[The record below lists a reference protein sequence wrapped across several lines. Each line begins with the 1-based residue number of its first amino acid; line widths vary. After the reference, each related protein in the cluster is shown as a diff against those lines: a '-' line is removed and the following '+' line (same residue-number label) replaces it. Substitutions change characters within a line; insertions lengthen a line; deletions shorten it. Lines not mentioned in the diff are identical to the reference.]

1 MADEKEIARQ
11 EGALTWVRIGE
22 LDDDPVQGDFDAAH
36 LREIHRRIFQDLP
49 HYAPG
54 EYRPEA
60 PAHIKA
66 RGLEAGVHRYY
77 VHYAHRSKVDAGIEK
92 VLSDFGGPDTLRN
105 LDAETFS
112 QRMSKLYADLDYL
125 HPFREGNSR
134 TLRAFTAQLARA
146 AGYELNWGNT
156 NVDAFS
162 RDRLYIA
169 RDKEVTMRAFP
180 GLDEKRAMTTE
191 SRSEFE
197 AYVFVLARFKDA
209 DTLQQII
216 KESHRPI
223 VQAVRFTVAAPVGS
237 AANESPDENTVEA
250 ALANYIEEAMHKG
263 ERIEDR
269 VENLIN
275 IVADAEAVQSEQRA
289 MLDGASIEQTY
300 EATLANYAE
309 AMHNRVARL
318 EDRLEN
324 LFKQQEA
331 RVQQTKENAPGMFS
345 LPGKKRAWRAKSVR
359 EEAKLQTL
367 HNCLEVV
374 REIRKGTDPRA
385 PRIEELA
392 TRRMRAKNPE
402 LASSWDA
409 MRLERKKQEKAE
421 KSLRAQ
427 QWAED
432 KIGLKEEQPGHS
444 HGRGRGRSL
453 SLRHPR

>member
-22 LDDDPVQGDFDAAH
+22 LDDDPVQGNFDAAH

-134 TLRAFTAQLARA
+134 TLRAFTVQLARA
-146 AGYELNWGNT
+146 AGHELNWGAT

-191 SRSEFE
+191 SRSECE
-197 AYVFVLARFKDA
+197 AYVRVLARFKDA

-223 VQAVRFTVAAPVGS
+223 AHTVRTVAAPVGG
-237 AANESPDENTVEA
+237 AANESPDEN
-250 ALANYIEEAMHKG
+250 
-263 ERIEDR
+263 
-269 VENLIN
+269 
-275 IVADAEAVQSEQRA
+275 IVSAAEAVQTEQQA
-289 MLDGASIEQTY
+289 MLEGATLEQAY
-300 EATLANYAE
+300 EATLKTYVE
-309 AMHNRVARL
+309 AKHGQVARL

-324 LFKQQEA
+324 LIEQQEA
-331 RVQQTKENAPGMFS
+331 RVQQTQANAPGMVS
-345 LPGKKRAWRAKSVR
+345 LPGTKRAWQAKTMR
-359 EEAKLQTL
+359 EQARLQTL
-367 HNCLEVV
+367 RNRLEAV
-374 REIRKGTDPRA
+374 REIRDGTGLRA
-385 PRIEELA
+385 PRIQEMA
-392 TRRMRAKNPE
+392 TRRMRAENPE

-409 MRLERKKQEKAE
+409 MREAQKKQEDEERKQQT
-421 KSLRAQ
+421 L
-427 QWAED
+427 QWADQRIEAQ
-432 KIGLKEEQPGHS
+432 KQKHS
-444 HGRGRGRSL
+444 RGRSL
-453 SLRHPR
+453 SHRPPR